1 MLKPVKASQSEA
13 SNSSKRIYLFNIL
26 DKKSMPLFL
35 HDTPV
40 YTHIDDVGQS
50 VADRVSWWFLHFSSV
65 KHTGLSCIF
74 FSIISSLR

>member
-50 VADRVSWWFLHFSSV
+50 VADRVSWWF
-65 KHTGLSCIF
+65 CIF
-74 FSIISSLR
+74 QA